1 MLKLNYKG
9 KNKPI
14 LIVIAGG
21 TSSGKSTT
29 VRKMEEKFKGRV
41 VNLCA
46 ENYITREDIHLT
58 LESSFKDH
66 LNHHSEFNNPK
77 RMEKERLLKDLEGF
91 SDRKKVK
98 IKAREKNLDG
108 ISS

>member
-1 MLKLNYKG
+1 M
-9 KNKPI
+9 NKPI
-14 LIVIAGG
+14 LIIIAGG

-29 VRKMEEKFKGRV
+29 ARKIEEKFKGRA

-58 LESSFKDH
+58 LESSREEH

-77 RMEKERLLKDLEGF
+77 RMEKERLLKDLEDF
-91 SDRKKVK
+91 LDRKNVK